1 MLLPVIVQAQQ
12 QKQLDSLRI
21 ALREAANDTIRMD
34 VYDQLA
40 YYFYEVNPDSSL
52 LYADKELQI
61 ARQLNMKIY
70 EASALI
76 HHGYAFMVLIN
87 YPKALEAFLEAQK
100 IAEDP
105 ASEKTVW
112 HFSNSETPREV
123 RISLL
128 NTNQYFLA
136 LLYAVTGNKEK
147 QMSSFQKAKS
157 YAESIGDTASIG
169 FITWISGWDYIQ
181 LGKFDSALLFA
192 QKALFYF
199 SKSSVTFRDRR
210 YGGRT
215 YVGGVYNSIG
225 DIYRMKGIFDSS
237 LYAYRKGEHINRE
250 QNNLSNLGYSYAG

>member
-1 MLLPVIVQAQQ
+1 MKLFIKISLLLLLPVFVQAQQ
-12 QKQLDSLRI
+12 QKQLDSLHM
-21 ALREAANDTIRMD
+21 ALDNAANDTIRMD

-40 YYFYEVNPDSSL
+40 RYFYEVNPDSSL
-52 LYADKELQI
+52 LYAETELRI
-61 ARQLNMKIY
+61 ARQLDMKIY

-76 HHGYAFMVLIN
+76 HHGYDFMVLIN
-87 YPKALEAFLEAQK
+87 YPKALEAFLEVQK

-105 ASEKTVW
+105 AIEKTVW

-136 LLYAVTGNKEK
+136 LLYSVTGNKEK

-169 FITWISGWDYIQ
+169 FITWISGWNYLQ
-181 LGKFDSALLFA
+181 LGKPDSALLFA

-199 SKSSVTFRDRR
+199 SKSGVTFRDRR
-210 YGGRT
+210 YSGRT

-225 DIYRMKGIFDSS
+225 DIYLVKKKYDSS
-237 LYAYRKGEHINRE
+237 LYAYRKGEQIN
-250 QNNLSNLGYSYAG
+250 